1 MEGLAGPQWSPEN
14 PEFSCSHR
22 RLRSVS
28 MKTPSAAGLILI
40 AVVLAGCQT
49 DGYAGHTRLA
59 SSMLASSMLAS
70 SMSTQVGHAKTAKRL
85 KHVKRAA
92 THRRALKTAKIH
104 RRAAVKAKAPTN
116 RPALGL
122 ELLGED
128 LRVVVLQERL
138 RGLCEVV
145 KAERLSADSWRATCA
160 KGGAF
165 VVKIYPDGFMS
176 MTRS

>member
-1 MEGLAGPQWSPEN
+1 MEGLARPQWSPEN

-28 MKTPSAAGLILI
+28 MKTPSAAGLLLL

-49 DGYAGHTRLA
+49 DGYAEHPRLA
-59 SSMLASSMLAS
+59 SSMIA
-70 SMSTQVGHAKTAKRL
+70 QVGHAKTAKWSKR
-85 KHVKRAA
+85 VKRAA

>member
-1 MEGLAGPQWSPEN
+1 
-14 PEFSCSHR
+14 
-22 RLRSVS
+22 
-28 MKTPSAAGLILI
+28 
-40 AVVLAGCQT
+40 
-49 DGYAGHTRLA
+49 
-59 SSMLASSMLAS
+59 MLASN
-70 SMSTQVGHAKTAKRL
+70 MSAQVGHAKTAKRL

-92 THRRALKTAKIH
+92 THRRALKTAKTH

-176 MTRS
+176 MTRF

>member
-1 MEGLAGPQWSPEN
+1 
-14 PEFSCSHR
+14 
-22 RLRSVS
+22 
-28 MKTPSAAGLILI
+28 
-40 AVVLAGCQT
+40 
-49 DGYAGHTRLA
+49 
-59 SSMLASSMLAS
+59 MLASN
-70 SMSTQVGHAKTAKRL
+70 MSAQVGHAKTAKRL

-92 THRRALKTAKIH
+92 THRRALKTAKTH

-138 RGLCEVV
+138 RGLCEVE
-145 KAERLSADSWRATCA
+145 KTERLSADSWRATCA

-176 MTRS
+176 MTRF

>member
-1 MEGLAGPQWSPEN
+1 M
-14 PEFSCSHR
+14 
-22 RLRSVS
+22 
-28 MKTPSAAGLILI
+28 I
-40 AVVLAGCQT
+40 A
-49 DGYAGHTRLA
+49 
-59 SSMLASSMLAS
+59 
-70 SMSTQVGHAKTAKRL
+70 QVGHAKTAKWSKR
-85 KHVKRAA
+85 VKRAA
-92 THRRALKTAKIH
+92 THRRALKTAKTH

>member
-1 MEGLAGPQWSPEN
+1 
-14 PEFSCSHR
+14 
-22 RLRSVS
+22 
-28 MKTPSAAGLILI
+28 MKTATTAGLLI

-49 DGYAGHTRLA
+49 DGYAEHSRLA
-59 SSMLASSMLAS
+59 SSMLASN
-70 SMSTQVGHAKTAKRL
+70 MSAQVGHAKTAKRL

-92 THRRALKTAKIH
+92 THRRALKTAKTH

-138 RGLCEVV
+138 RGLCEVE
-145 KAERLSADSWRATCA
+145 KTERLSADSWRATCA

-176 MTRS
+176 MTRF